1 MRPFHILLIE
11 DNEGD
16 IYITTEALK
25 KEKTIDK
32 ISIARNGQ
40 EGIDLLEHAIKAA
53 NNSLP
58 DVILLDINLPFK
70 NGHEVL
76 CHIKENIATRHIP
89 VIMLTTSSS
98 ENDIIQS
105 YNYHAN
111 CVITKPDDVEDFYRF
126 IEGVVNF
133 WVSIVK
139 LPTRKIT
146 YK

>member
-25 KEKTIDK
+25 KEKTVDK
-32 ISIARNGQ
+32 ISVARNGQ
-40 EGIDLLEHAIKAA
+40 QGIDVLEHAIEADD
-53 NNSLP
+53 NSLP
-58 DVILLDINLPFK
+58 DVVLLDLNLPFR

-76 CHIKENIATRHIP
+76 RYIKESLATRHIP

-126 IEGVVNF
+126 IASVVNF

-139 LPTRKIT
+139 LPARKIA
-146 YK
+146 

>member
-25 KEKTIDK
+25 EEKTIDK
-32 ISIARNGQ
+32 ISVARNGQ
-40 EGIDLLEHAIKAA
+40 QGIDVLEHAIEADD
-53 NNSLP
+53 NSLP
-58 DVILLDINLPFK
+58 DVVLLDLNLPFR

-76 CHIKENIATRHIP
+76 RYIKENLATRHIP

-105 YNYHAN
+105 YNHHAN

-126 IEGVVNF
+126 IASVVNF

-139 LPTRKIT
+139 LPARKIA
-146 YK
+146 

>member
-25 KEKTIDK
+25 KEKTVDK
-32 ISIARNGQ
+32 ISVARNGQ
-40 EGIDLLEHAIKAA
+40 QGIDVLEHAIEADD
-53 NNSLP
+53 NSLP
-58 DVILLDINLPFK
+58 DVVLLDINLPFK

-76 CHIKENIATRHIP
+76 RYIKGNLATRHIP

-126 IEGVVNF
+126 IASVVNF

-139 LPTRKIT
+139 LPARKNV
-146 YK
+146 

>member
-25 KEKTIDK
+25 KEKTVDK
-32 ISIARNGQ
+32 ISVARNGQ
-40 EGIDLLEHAIKAA
+40 QGIDVLEHAIEADD
-53 NNSLP
+53 NSLP
-58 DVILLDINLPFK
+58 DVVLLDINLPFK

-76 CHIKENIATRHIP
+76 RYIKENLATRHIP

-111 CVITKPDDVEDFYRF
+111 CVITKPDDVEDFHRF
-126 IEGVVNF
+126 IASVVNF

-139 LPTRKIT
+139 LPARKNV
-146 YK
+146 

>member
-25 KEKTIDK
+25 KEKIIDK

-40 EGIDLLEHAIKAA
+40 QGIDILEHAIEAD

-58 DVILLDINLPFK
+58 DLVLLDINLPFK

-76 CHIKENIATRHIP
+76 RYVKENLATRHIP

-98 ENDIIQS
+98 ENEIIQS
-105 YNYHAN
+105 YNYHAY
-111 CVITKPDDVEDFYRF
+111 CVITIPDDVEDFYRF
-126 IEGVVNF
+126 IASVVNF

-139 LPTRKIT
+139 LPARKNA
-146 YK
+146 